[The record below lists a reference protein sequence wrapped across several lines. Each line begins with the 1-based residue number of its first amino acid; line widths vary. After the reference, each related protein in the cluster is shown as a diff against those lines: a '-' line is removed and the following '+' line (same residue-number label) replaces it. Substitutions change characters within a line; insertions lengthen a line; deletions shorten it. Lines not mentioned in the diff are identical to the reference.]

1 MTSRCHYEF
10 EAPSNNWLLNMLSI
24 FLPVMLI
31 IGFFIWMQRRAPGQM
46 GNVMSIG
53 RSKAKAYDADKPS
66 TTFDDIAGYTGVKQE
81 ITEVVDFLRMPER
94 FKEIGARVPKGI
106 LLVGPPGTGK
116 TLFAR
121 AVAGEAGVGFLSVT
135 GSDFMEMFVGV
146 GASRVRDLFQQARRM
161 GRAII
166 FIDEIDSIGRK
177 RGAGLG
183 GGHDEREQTLNQLL
197 AEMDGFETSEG
208 IVIMAATNRPDILDP
223 ALLRPGRFDR
233 QIIVPFPES
242 SERKLILE
250 VHSRD
255 KRMGPDVDMETM
267 AQATPGMSGADL
279 ANLVNEAALVAVRR
293 GSKQIERIDFENAR
307 DRVVLGAQRE
317 SLIMSAEEKRAT
329 AYHEGGHALLATVLP
344 HGDPLHKVTILPR
357 GMALGVT
364 WSLPQERHTY
374 SKEFFEDTICKAMGG
389 RVAEMIVFGHLN
401 SGAANDLEQATGIA
415 RRMVREWGMSERV
428 GPMAWSSQQAVFLGE
443 DLMSSQREYSDDTAK
458 LLDEEIARIL
468 TDQEGPG
475 DRHPHPAPPWSR
487 VDRRSSARPGDHRR
501 ARGRPPDPPRHD
513 RVGSAGQRHH
523 RPLTVASGRPEGR
536 VRPRSGSGDVPGC
549 RHSATAAHRSVA
561 DIGPMN
567 PARLTPWH
575 RPRPRRHGGD
585 RIALVQRSCREVLDV
600 DHGDLTTLE
609 HPRLVDDAAAHVA
622 RRRAEHGDQPWRVR
636 TGEVGPVELFAGWQS
651 LLRRRIGV
659 SAASGRSSR
668 SHRWRPRSR
677 WRRRV
682 HPVRTQA
689 TNRHDAGSTDGRP
702 TNPTGRQVA
711 AAGQRTLHEHPVGGL
726 EDQFGVQ
733 RVGRREVDREHRAG
747 PDRGCGQPLD
757 RRRSAR
763 ADGLDGDRCHRRCR
777 RCRPRAR
784 RLSASIG
791 PMPRCHWVATKPS
804 SRGGAPRTTEV
815 ATESPAG
822 R

>member
-1 MTSRCHYEF
+1 MNDLPPPPPPPPPGRGRGQKRPDSPPERAHDKPRKGGAEGGGEGNGRGPGSWPRWTIWVLVGVLAAAFLVPSLWPSEEGESLEYSEWRELVIEGEIATAEINTGSGKITGEFTNGDQYTTSGGGERGVSEADEQLLIDQGVEF
-10 EAPSNNWLLNMLSI
+10 KFIPPSNNWLLGVLSI

-31 IGFFIWMQRRAPGQM
+31 IAFFVWMQRRAQGQM
-46 GNVMSIG
+46 GGVMSIG
-53 RSKAKAYDADKPS
+53 KSKAKSYDTDNPS

-81 ITEVVDFLRMPER
+81 INEVVDFLRMPER
-94 FKEIGARVPKGI
+94 FREIGARVPKGI

-166 FIDEIDSIGRK
+166 FVDEIDSIGRK

-183 GGHDEREQTLNQLL
+183 GGHDEREQTLNQML

-233 QIIVPFPES
+233 QIVVPLPES
-242 SERKLILE
+242 GERKSILE

-255 KRMGPDVDMETM
+255 KRMGADVDLETI

-279 ANLVNEAALVAVRR
+279 ANLVNEAALIAVRR
-293 GSKQIERIDFENAR
+293 GSKEVERIDFENAR

-317 SLIMSAEEKRAT
+317 SMVLSAEEKKAT

-374 SKEFFEDTICKAMGG
+374 SKEYFEDTICKAMGG

-428 GPMAWSSQQAVFLGE
+428 GPMAWAGQQAVFLGE
-443 DLMSSQREYSDDTAK
+443 DLMQSQREYSDDTAK

-468 TDQEGPG
+468 TSQE
-475 DRHPHPAPPWSR
+475 SR
-487 VDRRSSARPGDHRR
+487 ARDLLSKHRR
-501 ARGRPPDPPRHD
+501 GLELIAEALLEHETIDG
-513 RVGSAGQRHH
+513 
-523 RPLTVASGRPEGR
+523 PE
-536 VRPRSGSGDVPGC
+536 V
-549 RHSATAAHRSVA
+549 
-561 DIGPMN
+561 
-567 PARLTPWH
+567 ARLIQQGMAESGQP
-575 RPRPRRHGGD
+575 
-585 RIALVQRSCREVLDV
+585 
-600 DHGDLTTLE
+600 
-609 HPRLVDDAAAHVA
+609 VDDMIA
-622 RRRAEHGDQPWRVR
+622 R
-636 TGEVGPVELFAGWQS
+636 
-651 LLRRRIGV
+651 
-659 SAASGRSSR
+659 
-668 SHRWRPRSR
+668 
-677 WRRRV
+677 
-682 HPVRTQA
+682 
-689 TNRHDAGSTDGRP
+689 
-702 TNPTGRQVA
+702 
-711 AAGQRTLHEHPVGGL
+711 
-726 EDQFGVQ
+726 
-733 RVGRREVDREHRAG
+733 
-747 PDRGCGQPLD
+747 
-757 RRRSAR
+757 
-763 ADGLDGDRCHRRCR
+763 
-777 RCRPRAR
+777 
-784 RLSASIG
+784 
-791 PMPRCHWVATKPS
+791 
-804 SRGGAPRTTEV
+804 
-815 ATESPAG
+815 
-822 R
+822 